1 MKKTRR
7 QLTPQEHRLRE
18 NVLVL
23 KDLQTLVNME
33 LENFYEIPTTKDL
46 LPPLK
51 SVPETALRLIVA
63 SERYRGFLEAQEGK
77 ESL

>member
-1 MKKTRR
+1 
-7 QLTPQEHRLRE
+7 
-18 NVLVL
+18 
-23 KDLQTLVNME
+23 ME